1 MRNFQIIC
9 LKKGSCSNFADLL
22 EMDFPTV
29 KQPVHFYGP
38 DRSGAPQILV
48 DCEKTIQEVDAIV
61 VVTPEYN
68 NSIPASL
75 KNFLDA
81 FPDSAFGF
89 KPSGITCYS
98 QGRYLFGCELA
109 SRAPITQVLNIHVEI

>member
-1 MRNFQIIC
+1 MRNFIC
-9 LKKGSCSNFADLL
+9 LAKRICLNIADLL
-22 EMDFPTV
+22 EMDFPMV

-38 DRSGAPQILV
+38 DRSGAPQVLV
-48 DCEKTIQEVDAIV
+48 DCEKTIQAVDAIV

-81 FPDSAFGF
+81 FPDISFGF

-98 QGRYLFGCELA
+98 QGRSCRGSEVV
-109 SRAPITQVLNIHVEI
+109 SRALSTQV